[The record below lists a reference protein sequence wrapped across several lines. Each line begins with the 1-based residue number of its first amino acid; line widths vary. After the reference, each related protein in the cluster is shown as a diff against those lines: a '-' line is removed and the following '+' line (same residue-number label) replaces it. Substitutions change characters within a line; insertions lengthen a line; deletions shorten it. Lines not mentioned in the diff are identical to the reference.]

1 MPRQTHDRRDS
12 ASLLWTALLRAVA
25 AAALLS
31 CAIAPAA
38 EPPKYKVE
46 IVAPPALAKLLQAN
60 LDIVRWSTRPEVTPD
75 QLEQLYLT
83 APQQIETLLAT
94 EGYFSPK
101 VQSTL
106 EQPAGKWIARFE
118 ITPGEPTK
126 VTSVQIDFSGAVMR
140 DRDREKRLA
149 QARKAFAIK
158 PGDIFRQAA
167 WEEAKAGAVKSL
179 TAFRFATA
187 HVMTSRAEI
196 DPQKHVARLSVDI
209 DSGPPVT
216 FGAVRVKGQKRYP
229 EKLIANLNPVRP
241 GDPYSEEALLKYQR
255 RLQGTGRFASALVLA
270 PAAASAPD
278 DVPIDVT
285 VVESQSRRL
294 GFGVGYSTDSGAR
307 VQANYT
313 DYDFLSKSW
322 KFTADLSVDRLT
334 QTAGI
339 GLDWPVEPSGWRWG
353 SGLRY
358 KHEDIQEQDTRSY
371 SLTGARIHTTEERES
386 SLSLQYIEEHASVN
400 DTQSN
405 NHALFLNQGWVFN
418 RLDNILAPRAGYL
431 IKLQLGGATKL
442 VLSDQNFARTTAKAQ
457 YLHPVGS
464 IGTLS
469 LRAEAGAVF
478 AKSTEGIPTDYLFRT
493 GGDTTVR
500 GYAFDSLGV
509 AQGSAVVGGRY
520 LAVASAEYI
529 HWLSKAWGVAIFY
542 DAGNAADDTK
552 GLKPDVGYGVG
563 LRWSSPVGALNL
575 DIAHGVQSPD
585 PYRIHFFAGI
595 SFQ

>member
-1 MPRQTHDRRDS
+1 LRRS
-12 ASLLWTALLRAVA
+12 IPIVFLLWTALLRAAV

-31 CAIAPAA
+31 CASASAA

-46 IVAPPALAKLLQAN
+46 ILAPPELAKLLQAN
-60 LDIVRWSTRPEVTPD
+60 LDIVRWSARPDVTPD
-75 QLEQLYLT
+75 QLAQLYLT

-106 EQPAGKWIARFE
+106 EEPAGKWIAKFQ
-118 ITPGEPTK
+118 ITPGESTK
-126 VTSVQIDFSGAVMR
+126 VTSVQITFSGAVMR
-140 DRDREKRLA
+140 DSDREKRLA
-149 QARKAFAIK
+149 QARKAFNIK
-158 PGDIFRQAA
+158 PGEVFRQTA

-187 HVMTSRAEI
+187 HVTTSRAEI
-196 DPQKHVARLSVDI
+196 DPQTHAARLSVEI
-209 DSGPPVT
+209 DSGPPFT
-216 FGAVRVKGQKRYP
+216 FGAVRVKGLKRYP
-229 EKLIANLNPVRP
+229 ERLVANLNPVRA
-241 GDPYSEEALLKYQR
+241 GEPYSEEALLKYQR
-255 RLQGTGRFASALVLA
+255 RLQGSGRYASALVLA
-270 PAAASAPD
+270 PADPSAPD

-294 GFGVGYSTDSGAR
+294 GFGVGYSTDNGPR

-313 DYDFLSKSW
+313 DYDFLNKAW
-322 KFTADLSVDRLT
+322 KFTADLAVDSLT

-353 SGLRY
+353 SGLRF
-358 KHEDIQEQDTRSY
+358 KHEDIQGQDTRSY

-386 SLSLQYIEEHASVN
+386 SLSLQYLQEYTTVESTEA
-400 DTQSN
+400 N
-405 NHALFLNQGWVFN
+405 NHALFLNKGWVFN

-431 IKLQLGGATKL
+431 VKLQLGGATKIL
-442 VLSDQNFARTTAKAQ
+442 LSDQNFVRTTAKVQ
-457 YLHPVGS
+457 YLYPVGS
-464 IGTLS
+464 IGTLL
-469 LRAEAGAVF
+469 LRGEAGVVF
-478 AKSTEGIPTDYLFRT
+478 ADSVEGIPSDYLFRT

-509 AQGSAVVGGRY
+509 AQGTAVVGGRY

-529 HWLSKAWGVAIFY
+529 HWLSKAWGLAIFY
-542 DAGNAADDTK
+542 DAGNAVDDVK
-552 GLKPDVGYGVG
+552 DLKLDVGYGVG
-563 LRWSSPVGALNL
+563 VRWSSPVGALNL

-585 PYRIHFFAGI
+585 PWRVHFFAGI

>member
-1 MPRQTHDRRDS
+1 
-12 ASLLWTALLRAVA
+12 LRAA
-25 AAALLS
+25 AWMIFLFYARAQ
-31 CAIAPAA
+31 AA
-38 EPPKYKVE
+38 EPPPQYKVE

-60 LDIVRWSTRPEVTPD
+60 LDIVRWSVRPDVTSD
-75 QLEQLYLT
+75 QLAQLYLT

-106 EQPAGKWIARFE
+106 EEPAGKWIAKFQV
-118 ITPGEPTK
+118 TPGEPTK
-126 VTSVQIDFSGAVMR
+126 VTNVQITFSGAVMR
-140 DRDREKRLA
+140 DPGREKRLA
-149 QARKAFAIK
+149 QARKAFNIK
-158 PGDIFRQAA
+158 PGEVFRQAA
-167 WEEAKAGAVKSL
+167 WEEGKAAAVKSL
-179 TAFRFATA
+179 KAFRFATA
-187 HVMTSRAEI
+187 HVTTSRAEI
-196 DPQKHVARLSVDI
+196 EPQAHAARLSVEI

-216 FGAVRVKGQKRYP
+216 LGAVRVKGEKRYP
-229 EKLIANLNPVRP
+229 AQLIANLNPTHA

-270 PAAASAPD
+270 PADPSAPD

-294 GFGVGYSTDSGAR
+294 GFGIGYSTDSGAR

-313 DYDFLSKSW
+313 DYDFLNKAW
-322 KFTADLSVDRLT
+322 KFTADLAVDRLT

-339 GLDWPVEPSGWRWG
+339 GLDWPAEPSGWRWG
-353 SGLRY
+353 SGLRF
-358 KHEDIQEQDTRSY
+358 KHEDIQGQDTRSY

-386 SLSLQYIEEHASVN
+386 SYSLQYLQEYTTVEGTEA
-400 DTQSN
+400 D
-405 NHALFLNQGWVFN
+405 NHALFLNKGWVFN
-418 RLDNILAPRAGYL
+418 GLDDILAPRAGYL
-431 IKLQLGGATKL
+431 VKLQLGGATKL
-442 VLSDQNFARTTAKAQ
+442 VLSDQNFVRTTAKVQ
-457 YLHPVGS
+457 YLFPVGK
-464 IGTLS
+464 IGTLV
-469 LRAEAGAVF
+469 LRGEAGAVF
-478 AKSTEGIPTDYLFRT
+478 ADSAEGIPSDYLFRT

-520 LAVASAEYI
+520 TAVASAEYI

-542 DAGNAADDTK
+542 DAGNAADDFK

-563 LRWSSPVGALNL
+563 VRWSSPVGALNL
-575 DIAHGVQSPD
+575 DVAHGVQSPD

-595 SFQ
+595 TFQ